1 MKQKISLTLS
11 DDVLKE
17 VDSMVDGNMIMNRSH
32 AVEVL
37 IKKALE
43 QGMITQALI
52 LAGGKGTK
60 FRPFTYE
67 IPKTMI
73 PIAGKPIL
81 EHIINR
87 LKSIGV
93 KNILLSVSYKA
104 EKIISYFG
112 DGSNFGVKIDYI
124 IENEPLGTAGPI
136 ILAKNRLD
144 NTFLMLNGD
153 IVANIDYDDVVKFH
167 RSSAAKFTM
176 VLAQVDDPTKYG
188 IAEMKGNKIIGFT
201 AKPTK
206 DDKQSRLV
214 NAGIYVLSKT
224 ILDYI
229 KSDFQMIENIFPE
242 IAKESL
248 LSGYIHPG
256 YWVDIGSIESY
267 EKVQKDL
274 QEGKL
279 NWLS

>member
-17 VDSMVDGNMIMNRSH
+17 VDRMVDGSVIMNRSH

-43 QGMITQALI
+43 QGTITQALI
-52 LAGGKGTK
+52 LAGGRGTK

-73 PIAGKPIL
+73 QLGGKPIL
-81 EHIINR
+81 EHLINR
-87 LKSIGV
+87 LKSVGV
-93 KNILLSVSYKA
+93 KNILLSVSYKS
-104 EKIISYFG
+104 EKIIGYFG

-124 IENEPLGTAGPI
+124 IENEPLGTAGPLL
-136 ILAKNRLD
+136 LAKNRLD
-144 NTFLMLNGD
+144 NNFFMLNGD
-153 IVANIDYDDVVKFH
+153 IVANIDYDDTIKFH
-167 RSSAAKFTM
+167 RSTNSKFTM
-176 VLAQVDDPTKYG
+176 VLAQADDTSKYG
-188 IAEMKGNKIIGFT
+188 VAEMKGGKIIGFT
-201 AKPTK
+201 AKPSK
-206 DDKQSRLV
+206 DDQSKLV
-214 NAGIYVLSKT
+214 NAGVYILSKDV
-224 ILDYI
+224 ISYI
-229 KSDFQMIENIFPE
+229 KSGFQMIENIFPE
-242 IAKESL
+242 LAKENR

-256 YWVDIGSIESY
+256 YWVDIGSLESY